1 MFYQLLDLVIRHV
14 LTWDLQRL
22 LVSFPSPC
30 SQVGMGFQTSTNQI
44 VQWSVGNV
52 YGKRDLQQVLAIFM
66 ALKRDSKIE

>member
-22 LVSFPSPC
+22 LGLFSLPLLPSWYGL
-30 SQVGMGFQTSTNQI
+30 SDVYE
-44 VQWSVGNV
+44 